1 MADFSSIDPQT
12 LSVCKI
18 QPQQL
23 ASYDILSLQNQLKT
37 KTSTMNSQKKA
48 LDALKTALGDFRTA
62 MSGLNGDNAGML
74 KNSVTMNRE
83 GIANITA
90 NSNALKG
97 TYNIEVT
104 KLASAHQIGFEGM
117 TDGDIKNRTG
127 TMDIKLGEKT
137 ISVNLDDMESLSDL
151 TKAINGNEDNPGVTA
166 SLIRTDGSVT
176 LMLSS
181 DESGAKNTIDVSG
194 TGGFNM
200 TDAKEIS
207 PASDSEIKMGEMTFT
222 NSSNTLDKLI
232 DGVTIEL
239 TSLTETGKPL
249 TVSVN
254 TDNAGTKEQLQAFV
268 DAYNTLQ
275 DTLTSLTKSGSGDDE
290 TRGAFAG
297 DPTMSSLDRE
307 LNDVMRQVFG
317 GKRMSD
323 FGITADRDGKLEIN
337 SKKLDDAIKADPQT
351 LNDLFNGKE
360 GMLSKMDKSLDRY
373 LNSTNGLLKGRQD
386 VLDRQQSDIDT
397 KTDAMNARY
406 ESSYNRY
413 LKQFT
418 QLQKAMSQ
426 MNNTM
431 SMFGLA

>member
-12 LSVCKI
+12 LA
-18 QPQQL
+18 QQL

-117 TDGDIKNRTG
+117 TDEDIKNRTG

-297 DPTMSSLDRE
+297 DATMSSLDRE

-373 LNSTNGLLKGRQD
+373 LNSTNGLLKGRQE

>member
-12 LSVCKI
+12 LA
-18 QPQQL
+18 QQL

-117 TDGDIKNRTG
+117 TDEDIKNRTG

-297 DPTMSSLDRE
+297 DATMSSLDRE

>member
-12 LSVCKI
+12 LA
-18 QPQQL
+18 QQL
-23 ASYDILSLQNQLKT
+23 ATYDIMSLQNQLKT

-117 TDGDIKNRTG
+117 TDEDIKNRTG
-127 TMDIKLGEKT
+127 TMDIQLGEKT
-137 ISVNLDDMESLSDL
+137 FSVNLDDMESLSDL
-151 TKAINGNEDNPGVTA
+151 TKAINSNEDNPGVTA

-200 TDAKEIS
+200 ADAQVIS
-207 PASDSEIKMGEMTFT
+207 PASDSEIKMGDMTFT

-239 TSLTETGKPL
+239 TSLTEAGKPL

-254 TDNAGTKEQLQAFV
+254 TDNTGTKEQLQAFV

-297 DPTMSSLDRE
+297 DATMSSLDRE

-323 FGITADRDGKLEIN
+323 FGITADKDGKLEID
-337 SKKLDDAIKADPQT
+337 SKKLDAAIKADPQT

-373 LNSTNGLLKGRQD
+373 LNATNGLLKGRQD